1 MTLVAEPTLDIDAHD
16 HSVHPH
22 DKQVAALARNSRLSV
37 VGSPTRVLHPKPSG
51 RPDPT
56 AHLSAA
62 DLEALGRE
70 LDALRQEIL
79 DSRGASDAAYIRRT
93 IAAQRYIELG
103 SRLVLLFSL
112 FPPAWLLGTAGLTV
126 SKILDNM
133 EIGHNVLHG
142 QWDWMRDP
150 KIHSTTWEWDF
161 VSPAAQWKETHNVT
175 HHTYTNVLGKD
186 SDLGYGLFRVDPDQ
200 EWTLKSLAQPFWSL
214 LNAIFF
220 EWGIA
225 SYDLQ
230 LHSIIKG
237 ELPKEEADARWQA
250 LRTKIIKKLGKEY
263 VLWPLLSGPS
273 AFTTMA
279 ANATSSILRN
289 L

>member
-22 DKQVAALARNSRLSV
+22 DKQVAALARSSRLSV

-70 LDALRQEIL
+70 LDALRQEVL
-79 DSRGASDAAYIRRT
+79 DSRGAKDAAYIRRT
-93 IAAQRYIELG
+93 IAAQRYLELG
-103 SRLVLLFSL
+103 SRAVLLFSI
-112 FPPAWLLGTAGLTV
+112 FPPAWLLGTAGLTL

-150 KIHSTTWEWDF
+150 QIHSTTWECDF
-161 VSPAAQWKETHNVT
+161 VSPAAQWQDTHNVT
-175 HHTYTNVLGKD
+175 HHT
-186 SDLGYGLFRVDPDQ
+186 
-200 EWTLKSLAQPFWSL
+200 
-214 LNAIFF
+214 
-220 EWGIA
+220 
-225 SYDLQ
+225 
-230 LHSIIKG
+230 
-237 ELPKEEADARWQA
+237 
-250 LRTKIIKKLGKEY
+250 
-263 VLWPLLSGPS
+263 
-273 AFTTMA
+273 
-279 ANATSSILRN
+279 
-289 L
+289 